1 MKSLVVILIVA
12 YIPVVFAR
20 MLPLFENLQ
29 RYYPGNVDYGGAYSD
44 YDVFKAVNLSS
55 RTHNNDSCILRMSVA
70 LNLNPG
76 HQVLKKYNGS
86 AKGSGGI
93 YYFYDRNAFLNY
105 LDLMYGYPLWSNTT
119 EAFRYQQGI
128 MFVNVTGEEKSNDVC
143 SVLLWNGMSF
153 HQGKGLLHH
162 YRIDKVYLW
171 PAQTGGCK
179 IDVNVK
185 QSTCFPSSSKVE
197 LKSGK
202 KIAMNEIAIGDLV
215 KTYSKDGEVLFSP
228 VVTFLDQ
235 MPNYRGDFYSITT
248 IFNVQVT
255 LSEAHLLFTTC
266 PLSDGRLTNHST
278 HASRVRPGDYIL
290 VNTRWGLIPMMVE
303 SVSVAERKG
312 AFAPVTQEGTMVV
325 DGIWVSCYADIA
337 DHNLADSLMT
347 PLKRFYSLAPHVL
360 GTGGKYVHGYLKD
373 SLRHVGV
380 KIFGKE
386 KFYHQG
392 PKERVLSGKETSLES
407 LFIRKDRNK

>member
-1 MKSLVVILIVA
+1 
-12 YIPVVFAR
+12 

-128 MFVNVTGEEKSNDVC
+128 MFVKVTGEEKSNDVC

-171 PAQTGGCK
+171 PAQTGKPVLEQLSFVALLNVYGSK
-179 IDVNVK
+179 I
-185 QSTCFPSSSKVE
+185 
-197 LKSGK
+197 
-202 KIAMNEIAIGDLV
+202 
-215 KTYSKDGEVLFSP
+215 
-228 VVTFLDQ
+228 
-235 MPNYRGDFYSITT
+235 
-248 IFNVQVT
+248 
-255 LSEAHLLFTTC
+255 
-266 PLSDGRLTNHST
+266 
-278 HASRVRPGDYIL
+278 
-290 VNTRWGLIPMMVE
+290 
-303 SVSVAERKG
+303 
-312 AFAPVTQEGTMVV
+312 
-325 DGIWVSCYADIA
+325 
-337 DHNLADSLMT
+337 
-347 PLKRFYSLAPHVL
+347 
-360 GTGGKYVHGYLKD
+360 
-373 SLRHVGV
+373 
-380 KIFGKE
+380 
-386 KFYHQG
+386 
-392 PKERVLSGKETSLES
+392 ES
-407 LFIRKDRNK
+407 LCNSALYLGVPATINK